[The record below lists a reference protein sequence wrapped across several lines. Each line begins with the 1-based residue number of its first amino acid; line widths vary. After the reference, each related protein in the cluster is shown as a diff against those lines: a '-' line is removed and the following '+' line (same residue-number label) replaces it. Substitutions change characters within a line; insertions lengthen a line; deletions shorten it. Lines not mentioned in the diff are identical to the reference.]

1 MLRKNRYA
9 FATKF
14 DLCAFGCF
22 APSVEKIRIKF
33 DLCVFGRGIG
43 FCAKTAFV
51 IKYKIH
57 PTYKICF
64 DRYSGLGG
72 GGLLICSYRNGTFDL

>member
-1 MLRKNRYA
+1 MRLWLFWY
-9 FATKF
+9 
-14 DLCAFGCF
+14 F

-33 DLCVFGRGIG
+33 DLCAFGCGIG
-43 FCAKTAFV
+43 FCAKTAFVILLWTFV

-64 DRYSGLGG
+64 DRYSG
-72 GGLLICSYRNGTFDL
+72 

>member
-22 APSVEKIRIKF
+22 ALSVEKIRIKF
-33 DLCVFGRGIG
+33 DLCAFGRGIG
-43 FCAKTAFV
+43 FCTKTAFV
-51 IKYKIH
+51 I
-57 PTYKICF
+57 
-64 DRYSGLGG
+64 
-72 GGLLICSYRNGTFDL
+72 LLWTFVINIKCTRLIKFALIAIAG

>member
-1 MLRKNRYA
+1 MRHKNRYA
-9 FATKF
+9 FAVKF
-14 DLCAFGCF
+14 DLCVFGCF

-33 DLCVFGRGIG
+33 DLCAFGHSIG

-51 IKYKIH
+51 ILLWMFMAKYKMH

-64 DRYSGLGG
+64 DRYGELDVVN
-72 GGLLICSYRNGTFDL
+72 LLLL

>member
-1 MLRKNRYA
+1 MWHKNRYA
-9 FATKF
+9 FAVKF
-14 DLCAFGCF
+14 DLCVFGCF

-33 DLCVFGRGIG
+33 DLCAFGCGIG
-43 FCAKTAFV
+43 FCAKTAFVILLWMFV

-64 DRYSGLGG
+64 DRYSGLGVVN
-72 GGLLICSYRNGTFDL
+72 LLLP